1 MTCRSQL
8 RRKCIQLGHM
18 CQQHTRSQN
27 TLRLLCMLLQ
37 DMVDCLPRECVLR
50 RLRVAAKELEVVSL
64 QG

>member
-1 MTCRSQL
+1 M

-27 TLRLLCMLLQ
+27 TLRLLHMLLQ
-37 DMVDCLPRECVLR
+37 DMVDCLLSVCVPL
-50 RLRVAAKELEVVSL
+50 RLRVAAQELEVVSL